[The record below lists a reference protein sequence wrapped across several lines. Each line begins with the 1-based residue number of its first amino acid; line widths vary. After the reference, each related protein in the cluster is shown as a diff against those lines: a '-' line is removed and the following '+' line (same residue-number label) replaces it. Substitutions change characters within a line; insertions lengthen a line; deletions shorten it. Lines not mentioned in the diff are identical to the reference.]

1 MSVSKADLLDLVAE
15 VSCLKLAVLTFK
27 SLDLCEWL
35 AVNCVKSVL
44 ELLTMR
50 VERAVR
56 LIG

>member
-1 MSVSKADLLDLVAE
+1 MSVSKAYLIDLFAE

-27 SLDLCEWL
+27 SLDLGQWL